1 MRAGSIRHRGGP
13 ALLLIFPATTAIL
26 FLYLYI
32 LFLRTRSTRM
42 ASPPDES
49 SPIDAD
55 EQATSLNGQVH
66 SEAAASSG
74 DASEAADDA
83 EADTAPERVDLT
95 FQGDDLDAKLDVAGP
110 NDLNRAD
117 FGVIKIDDDGEILFF
132 NKYESELSGVDPD
145 EAVGKNFFTE
155 IAPCTN
161 NRLFRGRFKKGLR
174 RNSLDETFTYTYTY
188 RMRPTLVTI
197 HLYRD
202 ERNDNWIMV
211 QKF

>member
-1 MRAGSIRHRGGP
+1 
-13 ALLLIFPATTAIL
+13 
-26 FLYLYI
+26 
-32 LFLRTRSTRM
+32 M
-42 ASPPDES
+42 ASSPDES
-49 SPIDAD
+49 SPLDAD
-55 EQATSLNGQVH
+55 EQATSLNG
-66 SEAAASSG
+66 EAHDEASTPASSADTHAASSSPEE
-74 DASEAADDA
+74 APAPSEASDEDA
-83 EADTAPERVDLT
+83 PSSERVDLT
-95 FQGDDLDAKLDVAGP
+95 FQGDGLDPKLGKAAP

-117 FGVIKIDDDGEILFF
+117 FGIIKIDDDGQILFF
-132 NKYESELSGVDPD
+132 NQYESELSGVAPE

-174 RNSLDETFTYTYTY
+174 KDNLDETFTYTYTY

-202 ERNDNWIMV
+202 SRGANWIMV